1 MNIQWIIFVT
11 FLVVSIQAWI
21 TNRWILKGIEYSR
34 YFSVNSAF
42 EGQEIEMI
50 ERISNRK
57 LLPVPWLRIES
68 KISEN
73 LEFQRLFNLDIKH
86 QQFHKVCSALCPL
99 LL

>member
-1 MNIQWIIFVT
+1 MDNIISQILKAVPVPSERIPSDDEGYYEYPMDNICYL
-11 FLVVSIQAWI
+11 LVVSIQAWI

-57 LLPVPWLRIES
+57 LLPCALAENRI
-68 KISEN
+68 
-73 LEFQRLFNLDIKH
+73 
-86 QQFHKVCSALCPL
+86 
-99 LL
+99 